1 MPQLYVRTDFTS
13 VLYSFILVFLLTLS
27 PLIQMFCSFASA
39 AVERRFLLM
48 MSSSSPITVPTF
60 FAFLYSL
67 PDLDSVVCSVLSALT
82 SKLYF
87 FNVFCTSAISAN
99 SNPIKSTSS
108 AYIIC
113 WQGFFKIRS
122 RSWQDGSHFFQ
133 GVFKVYGKKTGLRLS
148 PCGDPMLLS
157 NGFSFVAPFILVFMM
172 VSLKRKCIILSSS
185 SSIISLSMSSKVC
198 LSIVSKADDM
208 SIAVILI
215 STSSFLVLAASH
227 FYAHATSAML
237 LSGLNPLWL

>member
-39 AVERRFLLM
+39 AVERRFLQL
-48 MSSSSPITVPTF
+48 MSSSSPISVPTF

-108 AYIIC
+108 AYRPTISV
-113 WQGFFKIRS
+113 GRVFFKIRS

-133 GVFKVYGKKTGLRLS
+133 GVF
-148 PCGDPMLLS
+148 
-157 NGFSFVAPFILVFMM
+157 
-172 VSLKRKCIILSSS
+172 
-185 SSIISLSMSSKVC
+185 
-198 LSIVSKADDM
+198 
-208 SIAVILI
+208 
-215 STSSFLVLAASH
+215 
-227 FYAHATSAML
+227 
-237 LSGLNPLWL
+237 

>member
-27 PLIQMFCSFASA
+27 PLIQMFCNF
-39 AVERRFLLM
+39 AVERRFLLL
-48 MSSSSPITVPTF
+48 MSSSSPISVPTF

-87 FNVFCTSAISAN
+87 FNVFCTSAISAY
-99 SNPIKSTSS
+99 SNPIKIDVVGI
-108 AYIIC
+108 YNFC

-133 GVFKVYGKKTGLRLS
+133 GVF
-148 PCGDPMLLS
+148 
-157 NGFSFVAPFILVFMM
+157 
-172 VSLKRKCIILSSS
+172 
-185 SSIISLSMSSKVC
+185 
-198 LSIVSKADDM
+198 
-208 SIAVILI
+208 
-215 STSSFLVLAASH
+215 
-227 FYAHATSAML
+227 
-237 LSGLNPLWL
+237 

>member
-39 AVERRFLLM
+39 AVERRFLLL

-67 PDLDSVVCSVLSALT
+67 SDLDSVVCSVLSALT

-108 AYIIC
+108 AYTISV
-113 WQGFFKIRS
+113 GR
-122 RSWQDGSHFFQ
+122 
-133 GVFKVYGKKTGLRLS
+133 VFSKSEVGHGKMVLTSFRAFSKYMENKTGLRLS

-172 VSLKRKCIILSSS
+172 VSLRRKRIILSSS
-185 SSIISLSMSSKVC
+185 SSTISLSMSSKVC

-208 SIAVILI
+208 SIPVILI

-227 FYAHATSAML
+227 L
-237 LSGLNPLWL
+237 

>member
-13 VLYSFILVFLLTLS
+13 FLYSFILVFLLTLS
-27 PLIQMFCSFASA
+27 P
-39 AVERRFLLM
+39 
-48 MSSSSPITVPTF
+48 SSSPISVPTF

-108 AYIIC
+108 AYTIYV
-113 WQGFFKIRS
+113 GR
-122 RSWQDGSHFFQ
+122 
-133 GVFKVYGKKTGLRLS
+133 VFSKSEVGHGKMVLTSFRAFSKYMENKTGLRLS

-157 NGFSFVAPFILVFMM
+157 NGFSFVAPFMLVFMM
-172 VSLKRKCIILSSS
+172 VSLRRKRIILSSYS
-185 SSIISLSMSSKVC
+185 STISLSMSSKVC

-208 SIAVILI
+208 SIPVILI

-227 FYAHATSAML
+227 LCAHATSAVL

>member
-1 MPQLYVRTDFTS
+1 MPQLNVRTDFTS

-39 AVERRFLLM
+39 AVERRFLLL
-48 MSSSSPITVPTF
+48 MSSSSPISVPTF

-67 PDLDSVVCSVLSALT
+67 SDLDSVVCSVLSALT

-87 FNVFCTSAISAN
+87 FNVFCTSAISAT

-108 AYIIC
+108 AYTISV
-113 WQGFFKIRS
+113 GR
-122 RSWQDGSHFFQ
+122 
-133 GVFKVYGKKTGLRLS
+133 VFSKSEVGRGKMVLTSFRAFSKYMENKTGLRLS

-172 VSLKRKCIILSSS
+172 VSLRRKRIILSSS
-185 SSIISLSMSSKVC
+185 SSTISLSMSR
-198 LSIVSKADDM
+198 
-208 SIAVILI
+208 
-215 STSSFLVLAASH
+215 T
-227 FYAHATSAML
+227 
-237 LSGLNPLWL
+237 N

>member
-27 PLIQMFCSFASA
+27 PLIQVFCSFASA
-39 AVERRFLLM
+39 AVVRRFLLL
-48 MSSSSPITVPTF
+48 MSSSSPISVPTF

-108 AYIIC
+108 AYTISV
-113 WQGFFKIRS
+113 GRV
-122 RSWQDGSHFFQ
+122 FFQ
-133 GVFKVYGKKTGLRLS
+133 NQKSVVARWFFLLSGRFLS

-172 VSLKRKCIILSSS
+172 V
-185 SSIISLSMSSKVC
+185 
-198 LSIVSKADDM
+198 
-208 SIAVILI
+208 
-215 STSSFLVLAASH
+215 
-227 FYAHATSAML
+227 FYQEEAYYSQFVFFDYF
-237 LSGLNPLWL
+237 S